1 MTTKDDMDAI
11 RAVLSAVASG
21 TGDPAYCLICE
32 QGGDDPHADG
42 CAVDAAIAALDRLDD
57 LRCRTIEECAE
68 IADDM
73 RDKTYWDDPS
83 AGIAATIRALLDK
96 ED

>member
-1 MTTKDDMDAI
+1 MSEQHPLRRLLDRINSGGMDL
-11 RAVLSAVASG
+11 R
-21 TGDPAYCLICE
+21 YCLICE

-57 LRCRTIEECAE
+57 LRCRTIEECAK